1 MTHRLTPGQTDA
13 MAAFTRQL
21 AGIKQL
27 FSDDDRQDE
36 RFALYGVDMQQHPT
50 TGISIDE
57 WGALLDAVKARLRLA
72 VGELHRPGFNDTP
85 AAVSASVLECVDA
98 LDQLQVMLGDALLSA
113 QAAPAQRDS
122 VGRPAL
128 GQRRAA
134 AQPHVSGVPV
144 SSSPLLNPV
153 RAFAAKD

>member
-13 MAAFTRQL
+13 MAAFTKQL

-27 FSDDDRQDE
+27 FIDDDRQDE

-98 LDQLQVMLGDALLSA
+98 LDQVQVMLGDALPA
-113 QAAPAQRDS
+113 QAPSEQRGTGGS
-122 VGRPAL
+122 PAL
-128 GQRRAA
+128 GKRRAA
-134 AQPHVSGVPV
+134 APPHVSGVPV